1 MRARILSAVF
11 PAWIALAVIAVIA
24 VIAGCASS
32 PARDGDR
39 IDSAFRAIQR
49 SEARIEA
56 AGRQVDRVATSI
68 APDAGACVE
77 RCELLVQ
84 ASSEAAAGAAGVC
97 QTAAALDDG
106 DARTRCER
114 AKSRSAAIEQRAAE
128 LRMRCGCG
136 AAP

>member
-11 PAWIALAVIAVIA
+11 PAWIAFA

-49 SEARIEA
+49 AEARIEA
-56 AGRQVDRVATSI
+56 ASRQVDGVAASI

-77 RCELLVQ
+77 RCAPLDQ
-84 ASSEAAAGAAGVC
+84 ASAAANEGAFGVC
-97 QTAAALDDG
+97 ETAAALDDG

-114 AKSRSAAIEQRAAE
+114 ATSRRAAIAQRVGE
-128 LRMRCGCG
+128 LHMRCGCG